1 MQNKQ
6 NTPEYLNYLKIPL
19 IVGVT
24 GHIDI
29 EDDEKQIQAA
39 MDAFWK
45 HLAEILPDTCF
56 VLLSSL
62 ACGADHFAVKYRPA
76 DVDYCAILPFSQEV
90 YEKDFS
96 GNELDDFRSDLAG
109 AYKTIVCDAEP
120 GDYSKA
126 SDFVRK
132 HSDFLLS
139 LWDGWESLD
148 RNGHAKRGGTY
159 EQIRTAFNL
168 DDILVEHQEKQHGV
182 VNIRVR
188 RKSEHAEQE
197 RNLLENEHDL
207 QPEFLRWTKDEKIF
221 RSESFLLWD
230 AGKTNGGQG
239 NTAMPSIE
247 EVVRRIRRHN
257 GNAAGESGT
266 EKRVSLSVGEELKE
280 IFGGIPPEYQ
290 PQSYLF
296 KYSLKPAFKKII
308 LSEDDDKW
316 GKEQEKAWKPFYEE
330 FQADYTRY
338 DFHDKFAEN
347 HQKKHKSEFRNS
359 AILSF
364 IVGLLGQAWGDL
376 TFSPDDVIHERI
388 LHGVI
393 LLYLLGCL
401 FAWIYYRNIK
411 KNRNYSQYIE
421 PRVIA
426 ELMRL
431 KLFWSMARIPGTF
444 FDAILSGSS
453 NYWISVP
460 VCNWEIADAEPPEIK
475 DDDVMEKRLSFV
487 RNAWMEDQ
495 EKYYKTYLLEEK
507 DDASGVRRRD
517 IFFTQAGEACTKE
530 RFLSRKWL
538 SLYFKKYERSSGW
551 FNAMKDFFFWM
562 AFFLAVFLLLVFL
575 LVEDHSGFLNLS
587 YYREFVIGICPF
599 IVSTIGWLLEKNN
612 WDAEAREYRRIY
624 NLFRKAIGIMNEE
637 LPADADASDK
647 KKLIKRKQELIRTLM
662 TICHDENSSWQ
673 DIKNDSGEPEP
684 ML

>member
-1 MQNKQ
+1 MRNEQNA
-6 NTPEYLNYLKIPL
+6 PEYLNHLKIPL

-24 GHIDI
+24 GHVDI
-29 EDDEKQIQAA
+29 ADDEKQIRAA

-45 HLAEILPDTCF
+45 HLTEILPDTRF
-56 VLLSSL
+56 ILLSSL
-62 ACGADHFAVKYRPA
+62 ARGADHFAVKYRPL
-76 DVDYCAILPFSQEV
+76 DVDYCAILPFRQEV

-96 GNELDDFRSDLAG
+96 GNELADFRNDLAG

-120 GDYSKA
+120 GDYSMA
-126 SDFVRK
+126 SDFVRT

-148 RNGHAKRGGTY
+148 PKGHAKRGGTY

-168 DDILVEHQEKQHGV
+168 DDILVDHQEKQHGI

-188 RKSEHAEQE
+188 RKSEHAGHE
-197 RNLLENEHDL
+197 RNLLKSEQDL
-207 QPEFLRWTKDEKIF
+207 QPGFLHWNPEEKTF

-230 AGKTNGGQG
+230 TGKENDGSG

-257 GNAAGESGT
+257 GNATGESGK
-266 EKRVSLSVGEELKE
+266 EKRISLSVREEIE
-280 IFGGIPPEYQ
+280 EVFGDIPQEYQ
-290 PQSYLF
+290 PKSYL
-296 KYSLKPAFKKII
+296 YEWSLKPALMDALPKNTPK
-308 LSEDDDKW
+308 E
-316 GKEQEKAWKPFYEE
+316 EQEKVWNAFYKEI
-330 FQADYTRY
+330 QADYTRF
-338 DFHDKFAEN
+338 DFHDTFAQN
-347 HQKKHKSEFRNS
+347 HQQKHKSEFRNI

-376 TFSPDDVIHERI
+376 TFSPDDIMHERI

-401 FAWIYYRNIK
+401 SAWFYYRNIK

-431 KLFWSMARIPGTF
+431 KLFWSVARIPGTF
-444 FDAILSGSS
+444 FDSILSGSS

-460 VCNWEIADAEPPEIK
+460 VCNWEIADAQPPKIEG
-475 DDDVMEKRLSFV
+475 DEAMEQRLELV
-487 RNAWMEDQ
+487 RKAWMEDQ
-495 EKYYKTYLLEEK
+495 EKYYKGYLLDEGN
-507 DDASGVRRRD
+507 DASSGIRRRD
-517 IFFTQAGEACTKE
+517 IFFPQRGETCTRH
-530 RFLSRKWL
+530 RFLSWKWI
-538 SLYFKKYERSSGW
+538 SCYFKKYERIDGW

-562 AFFLAVFLLLVFL
+562 AFFLAVFLLFVFI
-575 LVEDHSGFLNLS
+575 LVEDHSGFLNLA

-612 WDAEAREYRRIY
+612 WDAEAREYRRMY
-624 NLFRKAIGIMNEE
+624 NLFRKAIGIMREE
-637 LPADADASDK
+637 PPADADVSDK
-647 KKLIKRKQELIRTLM
+647 KKLIERKQELIRTLM